1 VPTFE
6 LFTDQPA
13 GRMGFPRCH
22 IEGSARAVREY
33 AMQASRVC
41 A

>member
-1 VPTFE
+1 VPTFG
-6 LFTDQPA
+6 LFKEQPA
-13 GRMGFPRCH
+13 GRMGLPRCH

-33 AMQASRVC
+33 AMQAPPVC